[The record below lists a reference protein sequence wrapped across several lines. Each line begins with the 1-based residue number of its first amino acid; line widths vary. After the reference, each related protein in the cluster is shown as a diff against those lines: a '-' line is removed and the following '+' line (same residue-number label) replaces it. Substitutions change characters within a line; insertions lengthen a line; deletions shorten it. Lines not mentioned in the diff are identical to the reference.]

1 MRLVVMSDE
10 QRQAVLKECHNNPGT
25 GNHGGV
31 RATMDRVVAGYYWDT
46 IKADVADWVKEP
58 WEVVGMDLIG
68 PLKKTQ
74 KGHQYVLTV
83 TDLFTKWV
91 VAEPLKCGSST
102 EVAEA
107 LVPKLYTFDGGSLE
121 IADPE
126 EELELKLAGVKALNK
141 TVRNNIEKAQAAQKK
156 TFEAKKRKGVRLCT
170 FEAGDEVLISEPK
183 KKLTYVLD
191 RTRPAKETIVLDSQI
206 CLQREDFWS
215 LGLDEEMESN
225 VLLVA
230 KKEAIF
236 LDSLCPD
243 GFGDEEYRAIF
254 RFEIHKQKTLARYGQ
269 HSQRF
274 AFWTEEA
281 EQLLAGNLPPIYR
294 ISQPQTI
301 KEEQVE
307 VEELPSILNDMY
319 QAQYLVTNSPGLF
332 TGQVQEPRYL
342 VMDHQDQMTA
352 LRLLKE
358 DTEWDAKKPFTFMFQ
373 NAVDLET
380 FMVICRD
387 TLDMRGWQPL
397 NPPPPDPTLV
407 RKDTIERR
415 PRNP

>member
-46 IKADVADWVKEP
+46 IKADVADWLKEP

-183 KKLTYVLD
+183 KKTIPVNQAAAKSMA
-191 RTRPAKETIVLDSQI
+191 RTICMPVQVHCGPRPWFHCKNN
-206 CLQREDFWS
+206 W
-215 LGLDEEMESN
+215 
-225 VLLVA
+225 
-230 KKEAIF
+230 
-236 LDSLCPD
+236 
-243 GFGDEEYRAIF
+243 
-254 RFEIHKQKTLARYGQ
+254 YGQ